1 LLSLGLVE
9 EKINLLYTV
18 TAAVLGLV
26 YISLPYCIF
35 IFRSVFQGI
44 DRRLVEASADLGA
57 SPLRTF
63 RTVLLPLMRGGFFV
77 AFAQAFIWSAG
88 TYATPSA
95 LGPDWL
101 WSIGFET
108 YRQMASLRNWPL
120 ASVLAMLVTFMILGV
135 IAAAQRLDRA
145 GGRTEARAGGR

>member
-1 LLSLGLVE
+1 NVFLSFSLVSLGLVND
-9 EKINLLYTV
+9 KINLLYTL

-35 IFRSVFQGI
+35 IFLSVFQGI
-44 DRRLVEASADLGA
+44 DRRLIEASADLGA
-57 SPLRTF
+57 GPLRTF
-63 RTVLLPLMRGGFFV
+63 RTVLFPLMRSGFFV
-77 AFAQAFIWSAG
+77 AFSQAFIWSAG

-108 YRQMASLRNWPL
+108 YRQMAS
-120 ASVLAMLVTFMILGV
+120 
-135 IAAAQRLDRA
+135 
-145 GGRTEARAGGR
+145 